1 MIDLNELKI
10 AADSS
15 KIDKMAVQVVV
26 RDGKI
31 VDFLTVDDVPR
42 PNEEVRTIPL
52 VEMLIVSGYLLF
64 RLSANS

>member
-1 MIDLNELKI
+1 MIDLNELKV
-10 AADSS
+10 AADSG

-42 PNEEVRTIPL
+42 PTEEVRTMPIL
-52 VEMLIVSGYLLF
+52 EV
-64 RLSANS
+64 LSEVFYN

>member
-1 MIDLNELKI
+1 MLDLNELKV
-10 AADSS
+10 AADSG

-42 PNEEVRTIPL
+42 PTEEVRTMAIL
-52 VEMLIVSGYLLF
+52 EV
-64 RLSANS
+64 LSEVFYN

>member
-42 PNEEVRTIPL
+42 PTEEVRTMPIL
-52 VEMLIVSGYLLF
+52 EV
-64 RLSANS
+64 LSEVFYN

>member
-1 MIDLNELKI
+1 MIDLNELKV
-10 AADSS
+10 AADSG

-52 VEMLIVSGYLLF
+52 VEMLIEVF
-64 RLSANS
+64 WQK

>member
-1 MIDLNELKI
+1 MIDLNELKV
-10 AADSS
+10 AADSG

-42 PNEEVRTIPL
+42 PTEEVRTMPL
-52 VEMLIVSGYLLF
+52 VEMLIEVF
-64 RLSANS
+64 WQK

>member
-10 AADSS
+10 AADSG

-31 VDFLTVDDVPR
+31 VDFLTVDDEPR
-42 PNEEVRTIPL
+42 VNEEVRTMPIL
-52 VEMLIVSGYLLF
+52 EVLEHVFSE
-64 RLSANS
+64 NK

>member
-42 PNEEVRTIPL
+42 PNEEVRTMPL
-52 VEMLIVSGYLLF
+52 VEMLIEVF
-64 RLSANS
+64 WQK

>member
-10 AADSS
+10 AADSG

-42 PNEEVRTIPL
+42 PTEEVRTMPIL
-52 VEMLIVSGYLLF
+52 EV
-64 RLSANS
+64 LSEVFYN

>member
-10 AADSS
+10 AADSG

-42 PNEEVRTIPL
+42 PTEEVRTLPIL
-52 VEMLIVSGYLLF
+52 EV
-64 RLSANS
+64 LSEVFYN

>member
-1 MIDLNELKI
+1 MIDLNELTI

-15 KIDKMAVQVVV
+15 KIDKMAAQVVV

-42 PNEEVRTIPL
+42 PNEEVRTMPL
-52 VEMLIVSGYLLF
+52 VEMLIEVF
-64 RLSANS
+64 WQK

>member
-10 AADSS
+10 AADSG

-31 VDFLTVDDVPR
+31 VDFLTVNDVPR
-42 PNEEVRTIPL
+42 PTEEVRTMPL
-52 VEMLIVSGYLLF
+52 IKVLINIF
-64 RLSANS
+64 EI

>member
-10 AADSS
+10 AADSG

-42 PNEEVRTIPL
+42 PTEEVRTMPL
-52 VEMLIVSGYLLF
+52 VEMLIEVF
-64 RLSANS
+64 WQK